1 MRSSATWMRRRALKA
16 FGLMGFGLMGFGVI
30 GFGVMGFDLCEFVVK
45 GFGRKD
51 TASGLQSPRRFGE
64 C

>member
-16 FGLMGFGLMGFGVI
+16 FGLMGFGLM